1 MIDPR
6 GMSCSAF
13 CDELRNASGLEAYYG
28 RLAYRALML
37 HGSLDAPEAY
47 SGDAERRRVA
57 EKTAPHVGI
66 EWPLTASSYSQG
78 ALKFTSKLH
87 DGALIESVALEN
99 LLKRPSLC
107 VSTQAGCRLACAFC
121 ATGAG
126 GYARDLSAAEIVGQ
140 VMSARRDFGK
150 RHDDWKKPESV
161 VLMGMGEPLD
171 NYAASLQ
178 ALRVLS
184 DQRGLGMPITRM
196 TISSAGIIPGIE
208 RLAAEQP
215 PRPKLAIS
223 LHAAEDGLRST
234 LMPIN
239 QAYPLKPLKQSLL
252 NYARATGQ
260 AIFIEYLL
268 LSGVNDQPVHAKA
281 LAAYLSGL
289 PVKVNLL
296 EYNDS
301 GRPDFSP
308 SAHEDS
314 LRFRRLLI
322 ESGLFV
328 HPRRSKG
335 SAAGAACGQLGRV
348 PMSQP

>member
-6 GMSCSAF
+6 GMRCAAF
-13 CDELRNASGLEAYYG
+13 CDELRNVSGLGAFYG

-37 HGSLDAPEAY
+37 YGSLDAPAAY
-47 SGDAERRRVA
+47 SGDAERRQVA
-57 EKTAPHVGI
+57 EKAAPHVGI
-66 EWPLTASSYSQG
+66 EWPLTASFRSQG

-87 DGALIESVALEN
+87 DGTIIESVALEN
-99 LLKRPSLC
+99 LRGRSSLC

-150 RHDDWKKPESV
+150 RHDGGIKPESV
-161 VLMGMGEPLD
+161 VLMGMGEPFD
-171 NYAASLQ
+171 NYTASLQ

-208 RLAAEQP
+208 RLAAEPP
-215 PRPKLAIS
+215 PRPKMAIS
-223 LHAAEDGLRST
+223 LHAAEDGLRSA

-239 QAYPLKPLKQSLL
+239 QAYPLKPLKKSLL
-252 NYARATGQ
+252 EYARATGQ

-268 LSGVNDQPVHAKA
+268 LSGVNDRLVHAKA

-301 GRPDFSP
+301 GRPEFSP
-308 SAHEDS
+308 SAPEDAQ
-314 LRFRRLLI
+314 RFRRLLVD
-322 ESGLFV
+322 SGLFV

-335 SAAGAACGQLGRV
+335 SAACAACGQLGRL
-348 PMSQP
+348 PTS